1 MPEVTFVDSAPP
13 VPTLCRHAAVAG
25 SATAAADPLA
35 AIMAL
40 SEDER
45 LALFT

>member
-1 MPEVTFVDSAPP
+1 MPQIAPIESLPPAPVVAETVVAAPP
-13 VPTLCRHAAVAG
+13 RN
-25 SATAAADPLA
+25 PLA

>member
-1 MPEVTFVDSAPP
+1 MEHAPP
-13 VPTLCRHAAVAG
+13 AVVEATVTPAAPLPN
-25 SATAAADPLA
+25 PLA